1 MSGQIGQRP
10 PVSGVMG
17 DNVMIR
23 AALAAAVSLAA
34 LAAAPPALAQQPGP
48 SALWRA
54 SFLVEDLDAARA
66 VWGEALG
73 FELAYEKASSLTD
86 PRLSALYGLDEGEAV
101 ELLVFI
107 SGDTAVGN
115 IGFLKPEAGLD
126 PVEGRAG
133 RGAAALFI
141 KTTDMDGHVAALEA
155 AGAEMLAPPESV
167 VEGGSRMAWFVD
179 PNGVRFVLTE
189 REAIALAYPDRSG
202 D

>member
-1 MSGQIGQRP
+1 
-10 PVSGVMG
+10 
-17 DNVMIR
+17 MIR
-23 AALAAAVSLAA
+23 ASVAAAVSLAA
-34 LAAAPPALAQQPGP
+34 LAAAPPAIAQEPGP

-54 SFLVEDLDAARA
+54 SFLVEDLDAAKA

-73 FELAYEKASSLTD
+73 FELAYENASSLTD
-86 PRLSALYGLDEGEAV
+86 PRLSALYGLEADEAV

-115 IGFLKPEAGLD
+115 IGFLKPEAPLD
-126 PVEGRAG
+126 PAEGRAG

-141 KTTDMDGHVAALEA
+141 KTTDMDGHVAALQA

-189 REAIALAYPDRSG
+189 RDSIQMAYPNRGED
-202 D
+202 